1 MPYVLKQRETSQIFT
16 CMLVNNYQLEYY
28 GVKYWAE
35 EEAAREEAAAFLSA
49 QGVADPSVWDVV
61 RLDESAIKLG
71 NVKLKNDPANRLY
84 LDEAS
89 RPVARKAP
97 ERTD

>member
-35 EEAAREEAAAFLSA
+35 EEAARGEAAACLAA
-49 QGVADPSVWDVV
+49 QGAADPSLWEVV
-61 RLDESAIKLG
+61 RLDESAVKLG
-71 NVKLKNDPANRLY
+71 NVKLKNDPAYRLY

-97 ERTD
+97 DRPE